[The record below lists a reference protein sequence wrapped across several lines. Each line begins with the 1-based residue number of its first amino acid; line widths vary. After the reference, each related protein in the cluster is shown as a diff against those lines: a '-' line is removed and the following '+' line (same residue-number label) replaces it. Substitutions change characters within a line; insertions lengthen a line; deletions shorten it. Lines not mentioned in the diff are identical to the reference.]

1 MSQITTHVLD
11 ASLGVPAAQVAIVL
25 ERWTGDSW
33 TLVATGETDSDG
45 RARELGPDSVESGRY
60 RLTFASG
67 DYFGKSGRDT
77 FYPEVTIVFAVAAG
91 EHYHVPILLS
101 PFAYTTYRGS

>member
-11 ASLGVPAAQVAIVL
+11 ASLGVPAAQVGVAL
-25 ERWTGDSW
+25 ERWAGDSW
-33 TLVATGETDSDG
+33 LLVATGETDDDG
-45 RARELGPDSVESGRY
+45 RARELGPDSVEPGRY
-60 RLTFASG
+60 RLAFASG
-67 DYFGKSGRDT
+67 DYFSTSGRDT
-77 FYPEVTIVFAVAAG
+77 FYPEVTIVFAVEAG